1 MRFKFWEEMSQDGQV
16 MNGGSQRDE
25 YVPDGVSEGN
35 AAVRLEEEHAGQVQH
50 AAQLQVVHRRELV
63 LEYKYHTLTCR
74 QHTILT

>member
-63 LEYKYHTLTCR
+63 LENKYHTLTCK
-74 QHTILT
+74 HTILT